1 MEHDAFRT
9 VRGATSAPEACLFGR
24 LLPSG
29 QISACRSPFIHRRY
43 SLERGKLRLGHL
55 ASALVQQLTLPSI
68 SLHGSSA
75 LMRASHFAGDA
86 LSDTNADRRLSN
98 RLAFF
103 QDGVDHFCPTTG
115 MSPVGQELRSCAL
128 GTSAS
133 MRLAAFELR
142 SQACHERA
150 FLVHKFISRNATMER
165 TIPCDWIAA
174 ASVRHSVANATRL
187 EPRLPASGR
196 RYSR

>member
-43 SLERGKLRLGHL
+43 SLERGKLRLRHL
-55 ASALVQQLTLPSI
+55 ASALVQQLTFPSI

-86 LSDTNADRRLSN
+86 LPDTNAGRRLSN

-103 QDGVDHFCPTTG
+103 QDGADHFRPTTG
-115 MSPVGQELRSCAL
+115 MSPVVQTE
-128 GTSAS
+128 
-133 MRLAAFELR
+133 
-142 SQACHERA
+142 
-150 FLVHKFISRNATMER
+150 
-165 TIPCDWIAA
+165 W
-174 ASVRHSVANATRL
+174 
-187 EPRLPASGR
+187 
-196 RYSR
+196 